1 MKYLR
6 KYIDGLDNLM
16 DKLPEDYHF
25 WHRFGHN
32 ILELKF
38 SKEFDYEEEFDYLNN
53 IEMIL
58 ADCNE
63 KYKIRMKLKNVYGLM
78 SFDIMNGFFSGFQIE
93 YLENND
99 KFCRYRL
106 SSFEQDI
113 YFEVYCQ
120 KISVQLIE
128 E

>member
-1 MKYLR
+1 MWYLKYV
-6 KYIDGLDNLM
+6 DGLDTLM
-16 DKLPEDYHF
+16 KKLPENYHS

-32 ILELKF
+32 ILKLKF
-38 SKEFDYEEEFDYLNN
+38 AKEFDYEEEFDYVNN

-58 ADCNE
+58 ASYDE
-63 KYKIRMKLKNVYGLM
+63 KYKIRMKLKNVYGLV

-93 YLENND
+93 YLEGNE

-113 YFEVYCQ
+113 YFEMYCQ
-120 KISVQLIE
+120 KISVELIE

>member
-1 MKYLR
+1 MRYLKYV
-6 KYIDGLDNLM
+6 DGLDTLLK
-16 DKLPEDYHF
+16 KLPENYHS

-38 SKEFDYEEEFDYLNN
+38 AKEFDYEEEFDYVNN

-58 ADCNE
+58 EDCNE
-63 KYKIRMKLKNVYGLM
+63 KYRIRMKLKKVYGLV
-78 SFDIMNGFFSGFQIE
+78 SFDVFNGFYSGFQIE
-93 YLENND
+93 YLEDNE

-113 YFEVYCQ
+113 YFEMYCQ
-120 KISVQLIE
+120 KISVELIE
-128 E
+128 K